1 MSLAAKTLSC
11 GSGTVEAVPLAPED
25 RYINREQLRA
35 LIPASDMTVWRW
47 QRNSEIAFPVPVKLG
62 GDGRNYWWLPD
73 VRAWM
78 RRREERQ
85 ARPEP
90 HRKIRGNGGGSNST
104 DLPAGT
110 SAPVGRA
117 RQKTPTDQRC
127 RSRSLGIGRKRGPP
141 IDAPRTVA
149 EKYPAAPAAVKKSRR
164 SQRVDQAAPR
174 PERPPR
180 IRAPQWPADDAQ
192 ARGRSRA
199 SR

>member
-1 MSLAAKTLSC
+1 VASQSGRRKMSRRAAKTMRRR
-11 GSGTVEAVPLAPED
+11 SGAVGAASPAPED

-62 GDGRNYWWLPD
+62 ADARNYWWLPD

-90 HRKIRGNGGGSNST
+90 HRKIRGNGGGPSST

-110 SAPVGRA
+110 SASVGRA
-117 RQKTPTDQRC
+117 RQNVVFR
-127 RSRSLGIGRKRGPP
+127 
-141 IDAPRTVA
+141 
-149 EKYPAAPAAVKKSRR
+149 
-164 SQRVDQAAPR
+164 
-174 PERPPR
+174 
-180 IRAPQWPADDAQ
+180 
-192 ARGRSRA
+192 
-199 SR
+199 